1 MRLLRFASILLI
13 LSSPLAL
20 FAADDAPGRPY
31 LALGDSVS
39 FGFITN
45 AGFEYVNPENFIGF
59 PDYVGQAIKLHTSNA
74 ACPGETSSSFLSST
88 VPDDGCRFY
97 RSQAPLHVNYT
108 STQLDFAVSF
118 LNSHPNTSVVS
129 IGLGANDV
137 LLLRTQCANDP
148 TCIALE
154 LPQVLAALETNLVTI
169 LSDLRAAGFKGTIV
183 VVNYYSVDYSD
194 SNETAI
200 TAALNQALASASTQ
214 PGTVVADVFTAFQAI
229 AGSAGGHTCN
239 VGLLNASPQNQFAC
253 DIHPSQSGQ
262 KLIARTVELTYMAA
276 REHAQ

>member
-1 MRLLRFASILLI
+1 MRLLGFASLLLI
-13 LSSPLAL
+13 LSSSVAL
-20 FAADDAPGRPY
+20 FAADSAAGRAY

-59 PDYVGQAIKLHTSNA
+59 PDYVGQTPELHTSNA
-74 ACPGETSSSFLSST
+74 ACPGETSGSFLSST
-88 VPDDGCRFY
+88 APDDGCRFY
-97 RSQAPLHVNYT
+97 RSQVPLHVSYT

-118 LNSHPNTSVVS
+118 LKSHPETRVVS
-129 IGLGANDV
+129 IGLGANDG
-137 LLLRTQCANDP
+137 LLLRTQCADDP

-154 LPQVLAALETNLVTI
+154 LPHVLFAVETNLVTI
-169 LSDLRAAGFKGTIV
+169 LSNLRAAGFKGIIV

-194 SNETAI
+194 TNETLI
-200 TAALNQALASASTQ
+200 TAALNQILAAASAQAGS
-214 PGTVVADVFTAFQAI
+214 VVADVFTAFQSA
-229 AGSAGGHTCN
+229 AGPAGGHTCN

-262 KLIARTVELTYMAA
+262 KLIARTVEQTYLAA
-276 REHAQ
+276 RKNAQ

>member
-1 MRLLRFASILLI
+1 MRLLQSSILLI
-13 LSSPLAL
+13 LSSSVAL
-20 FAADDAPGRPY
+20 LAADRAGGRPY

-59 PDYVGQAIKLHTSNA
+59 PDYAGQALELHTSNA
-74 ACPGETSSSFLSST
+74 ACPGETSGSFLSST
-88 VPDDGCRFY
+88 APDDGCRFY
-97 RSQAPLHVNYT
+97 RSQAPLHVGYT

-118 LNSHPNTSVVS
+118 LKLHSDTRLVS

-137 LLLRTQCANDP
+137 LLLRMQCANDP

-154 LPQVLAALETNLVTI
+154 LPQVLAAVETNLVTI
-169 LSDLRAAGFKGTIV
+169 LSDLRAAGYRGIIV

-194 SNETAI
+194 TNETAI
-200 TAALNQALASASTQ
+200 TAAINQALAAASEQ
-214 PGTVVADVFTAFQAI
+214 ADTVVADVFTAFEAV
-229 AGSAGGHTCN
+229 AGPAGGHTCS
-239 VGLLNASPQNQFAC
+239 VGLLNASPQDQFAC

-262 KLIARTVELTYMAA
+262 KLIARTVAQTYIAA
-276 REHAQ
+276 RENAH

>member
-1 MRLLRFASILLI
+1 MRLSGFAPILLI
-13 LSSPLAL
+13 LSSAVAL
-20 FAADDAPGRPY
+20 FAADSAGGRAY

-59 PDYVGQAIKLHTSNA
+59 PDYVGQTLKLHTSNA
-74 ACPGETSSSFLSST
+74 ACPGETSGSFLSST
-88 VPDDGCRFY
+88 APDDGCRFY
-97 RSQAPLHVNYT
+97 RSQVPLHVNYT

-118 LNSHPNTSVVS
+118 LKSHPETRVVS

-137 LLLRTQCANDP
+137 LLLRAQCADDP
-148 TCIALE
+148 TCIALG
-154 LPQVLAALETNLVTI
+154 LPHVLFAVETNLITI
-169 LSDLRAAGFKGTIV
+169 LSNLRAAGFKGIIV

-194 SNETAI
+194 TNETAI
-200 TAALNQALASASTQ
+200 TAALNQTLAAASAQAGS
-214 PGTVVADVFTAFQAI
+214 VVADVFTAFQGA
-229 AGSAGGHTCN
+229 AGPAGGHTCN

-262 KLIARTVELTYMAA
+262 KLIARTVEQTYLAA
-276 REHAQ
+276 KENAQ

>member
-13 LSSPLAL
+13 LSSSVFL
-20 FAADDAPGRPY
+20 FAAEAAGRHY

-59 PDYVGQAIKLHTSNA
+59 PDYVGQALKRHTSNA
-74 ACPGETSSSFLSST
+74 ACPGETSGSFLSST
-88 VPDDGCRFY
+88 APDDGCRFY
-97 RSQAPLHVNYT
+97 RSQAPLHVSYA

-118 LNSHPNTSVVS
+118 LKSHPQTRLVS

-137 LLLRTQCANDP
+137 LLLRTQCADDP
-148 TCIALE
+148 MCIALA
-154 LPQVLAALETNLVTI
+154 LPGVLAAVETNLATI
-169 LSDLRAAGFKGTIV
+169 LGDVRAAGFKGIIV

-194 SNETAI
+194 VNETAI
-200 TAALNQALASASTQ
+200 TIALNQALAAASAQ
-214 PGTVVADVFTAFQAI
+214 ADTVVADVFTGFQAI
-229 AGSAGGHTCN
+229 AGPAGGHTCN
-239 VGLLNASPQNQFAC
+239 VGLLNASPQDQFAC

-262 KLIARTVELTYMAA
+262 KLIARIVEQTYLAA
-276 REHAQ
+276 RENAQ